1 MQRWK
6 RRRRSR
12 TVLLPCAIIRG
23 AIAAARAEGLDAH
36 ADRAARAHAR
46 GARRFEKAA
55 PQHVQQVGGKWLLQ
69 DPCNASLRRK
79 CADASRSCPMAARGV
94 RSFSML
100 TFDAMRQPQMLVQ
113 LKIVQH
119 EDVHV
124 HELQRRAARRHDD
137 RERRPRSDRRLEQR
151 RGSGHGSEL
160 WTADFFHTYKILPT
174 GRLQPSASASVGVR
188 VLAF

>member
-79 CADASRSCPMAARGV
+79 CADASRS
-94 RSFSML
+94 FSML

-160 WTADFFHTYKILPT
+160 WTADFFHIILPT